1 MDQLQEALKLR
12 YEPVAVCYTNEKPE
26 AAKGFPE
33 SKWGCVASLHM
44 AAAKGHVFAFD
55 RKTFGCPSGGIG
67 LGFKLPFRPKL
78 AEFLS
83 TGSPEQMGEH
93 YWKTPEL
100 AQAFIDQLP
109 VTNVPEEFVV
119 FSPLSKAPCE
129 PTVVSIYVNPD
140 QLSALV
146 VLASYARKTNENIIV
161 PMGAGCHTSVLY
173 ALKECDNES
182 PRAVLGMTDI
192 TARPYVD
199 PDLVAVSMPYGM
211 YQELLDNVEGS
222 FLGHKDWLRIK
233 ERIR

>member
-1 MDQLQEALKLR
+1 MRSLKLPKASQNQSGAAWHR
-12 YEPVAVCYTNEKPE
+12 YTWPLQKATCLRLTE
-26 AAKGFPE
+26 
-33 SKWGCVASLHM
+33 
-44 AAAKGHVFAFD
+44 
-55 RKTFGCPSGGIG
+55 KTFGCPSGGIG

-182 PRAVLGMTDI
+182 PRARAWDD
-192 TARPYVD
+192 RH
-199 PDLVAVSMPYGM
+199 YG
-211 YQELLDNVEGS
+211 
-222 FLGHKDWLRIK
+222 
-233 ERIR
+233 

>member
-1 MDQLQEALKLR
+1 MDELQEALKLK
-12 YEPVAVCYTNEKPE
+12 YEPVAVCYTDERPE
-26 AAKGFPE
+26 IAKGFPE
-33 SKWGCVASLHM
+33 AKWGCVASLHM
-44 AAAKGHVFAFD
+44 AAAKGNVFAFD

-67 LGFKLPFRPKL
+67 LGFKLPFRPML

-109 VTNVPEEFVV
+109 VTDVPEEFVV
-119 FSPLSKAPCE
+119 FAPLSKAPCE
-129 PTVVSIYVNPD
+129 PRVVSVYANPD

-173 ALKECDNES
+173 ALNECGREN
-182 PRAVLGMTDI
+182 PRAILGMTDI
-192 TARPYVD
+192 TARQYVE
-199 PDLVAVSMPYGM
+199 PDLVSLSMPFAM
-211 YQELLDNVEGS
+211 YQELVGNVEGS
-222 FLGHKDWLRIK
+222 FLGYKDWLRLK
-233 ERIR
+233 DRIR